1 MVLSLCIISTNLLT
15 SELRSSRP
23 GRRSFADVH
32 VPSNLTFIEKD
43 LIGGGVPG
51 FTEKARSPKRY
62 CMRWNF
68 VRSCYPDNC
77 FVCVLN
83 SGRCSWS
90 EEAPP
95 LTRQAARARA
105 TRSGRPPTTSAA
117 GGS

>member
-23 GRRSFADVH
+23 GRRSFAGVH
-32 VPSNLTFIEKD
+32 TPSYLTFIEKD

-51 FTEKARSPKRY
+51 FTEKVRSPARY
-62 CMRWNF
+62 CVRCDF
-68 VRSCYPDNC
+68 VRTCYPDNL

-83 SGRCSWS
+83 SGRPSWS

-95 LTRQAARARA
+95 LSRQAA
-105 TRSGRPPTTSAA
+105 
-117 GGS
+117 